1 MLLTWPGV
9 QSQPRLTCCNL
20 CWSPFPSVSLS
31 FLLWESR
38 QQHTCLTR
46 SYLHKVLRVG
56 LGTGMCSWSCRHTG
70 MWCAQGLYAQAP
82 GSPRAEEGAFC
93 SVLSPHLPPERL
105 GIYLCTRLQW
115 VEAPT
120 CLTQGSRRE
129 SLTRHSCAGFPTVSL
144 PFPAT
149 LFSGTT
155 FPSKPA
161 ANKTLY
167 QALLWEEPG

>member
-1 MLLTWPGV
+1 MHSFWVFLLHGRPLLYHFKSLWHG
-9 QSQPRLTCCNL
+9 QHCG
-20 CWSPFPSVSLS
+20 SLS
-31 FLLWESR
+31 QLLGILLCIIQKKKGGGGLCPESHPSSIQER
-38 QQHTCLTR
+38 RWWLK
-46 SYLHKVLRVG
+46 SSGFV
-56 LGTGMCSWSCRHTG
+56 
-70 MWCAQGLYAQAP
+70 
-82 GSPRAEEGAFC
+82 PRAHSCEMK
-93 SVLSPHLPPERL
+93 SIMLP
-105 GIYLCTRLQW
+105 TRLQW